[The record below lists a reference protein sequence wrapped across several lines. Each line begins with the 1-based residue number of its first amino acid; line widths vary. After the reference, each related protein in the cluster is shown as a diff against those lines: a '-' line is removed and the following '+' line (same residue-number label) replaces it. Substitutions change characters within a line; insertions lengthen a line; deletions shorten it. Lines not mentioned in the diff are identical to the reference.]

1 MKKTL
6 LLFLIFFL
14 ASCAHQTPKDNHPE
28 NDDDVVSVKAALDQ
42 AQASY
47 LLGCVEAMKELKVPV
62 SFPGCRDRSIVHRR
76 ELDQIM
82 EQDI

>member
-1 MKKTL
+1 MKKTI

-14 ASCAHQTPKDNHPE
+14 VSCAHQTPKDNLPANRH
-28 NDDDVVSVKAALDQ
+28 DQVSVEAALNQ

-47 LLGCVEAMKELKVPV
+47 LLGCVEAMKVLRVPV

-82 EQDI
+82 DQDL